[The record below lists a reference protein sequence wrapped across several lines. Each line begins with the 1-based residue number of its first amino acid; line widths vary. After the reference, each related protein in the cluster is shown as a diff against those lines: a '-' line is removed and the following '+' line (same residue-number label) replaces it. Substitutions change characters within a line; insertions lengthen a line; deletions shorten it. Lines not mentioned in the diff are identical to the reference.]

1 MQITPYE
8 KNAKKHPEAQLRQL
22 ALSLREYGWR
32 QPIVVDKDNVI
43 IVGHGRYMAYQKY
56 PDGIAEP
63 WIVKADDLTHEQVKG
78 YRLMDNKSNE
88 SDWDMGL
95 VVEELK
101 ELDEANFP
109 IELTGF
115 DSDLLI
121 YPEDKDDEIP
131 DSASTR
137 AQLGDIWLLG
147 EHRVMCGD
155 STKQGDVERLM
166 EVNTAELLF
175 TSPPYSDMREY
186 NGEKN
191 LETTHLSKF
200 ISTFMPFA
208 NYQVVNLGMQRKNG
222 EVFEYWNDYIAEAR
236 SVGYKFLSWNIWR
249 QDGAGSIGKQT
260 AFFPIEH
267 EWLFVF
273 GKDFK
278 NIKRTEKRKTSKNE
292 EISTHREADGSV
304 VSHNVGRQEAF
315 KELGTVLEL
324 PSEKTAIRK
333 EHPATYPVML
343 PQKFIEV
350 MTNNG
355 DSIIDPFLGSGS
367 TLVAAE
373 KTGRICY
380 GMELDPKYVDV
391 ILKRW
396 EDFTGKIAIKV

>member
-1 MQITPYE
+1 
-8 KNAKKHPEAQLRQL
+8 
-22 ALSLREYGWR
+22 
-32 QPIVVDKDNVI
+32 
-43 IVGHGRYMAYQKY
+43 
-56 PDGIAEP
+56 
-63 WIVKADDLTHEQVKG
+63 
-78 YRLMDNKSNE
+78 
-88 SDWDMGL
+88 
-95 VVEELK
+95 
-101 ELDEANFP
+101 
-109 IELTGF
+109 
-115 DSDLLI
+115 
-121 YPEDKDDEIP
+121 
-131 DSASTR
+131 
-137 AQLGDIWLLG
+137 
-147 EHRVMCGD
+147 
-155 STKQGDVERLM
+155 
-166 EVNTAELLF
+166 
-175 TSPPYSDMREY
+175 
-186 NGEKN
+186 
-191 LETTHLSKF
+191 
-200 ISTFMPFA
+200 
-208 NYQVVNLGMQRKNG
+208 VVNLGMQRKNG